1 MSEITDYMD
10 KVNTKLKSSKLLIEL
25 GDYSDSVSLSYYA
38 MFLTAKALLIKKNIF
53 PKTHSGLISTF
64 GKEYVKDGTF
74 NLEIY
79 RNFARTQTLRET
91 ADYEAVDNIS
101 KRLAIEKITQ
111 AEEFVK
117 EAKKFL

>member
-1 MSEITDYMD
+1 MD

>member
-74 NLEIY
+74 NLESY

>member
-64 GKEYVKDGTF
+64 GKEYVKMV
-74 NLEIY
+74 LLI
-79 RNFARTQTLRET
+79 
-91 ADYEAVDNIS
+91 
-101 KRLAIEKITQ
+101 
-111 AEEFVK
+111 
-117 EAKKFL
+117 